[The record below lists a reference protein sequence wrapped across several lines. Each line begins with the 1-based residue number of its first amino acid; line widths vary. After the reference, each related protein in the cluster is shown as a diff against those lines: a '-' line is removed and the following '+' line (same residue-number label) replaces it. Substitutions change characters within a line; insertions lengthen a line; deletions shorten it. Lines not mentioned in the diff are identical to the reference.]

1 MHARMAMPSG
11 AVATHTAWRAP
22 AKHAATASD
31 ECPLESQWG
40 SRADDSSPR
49 VAVVSAARRTIRPSS
64 RSSAAGRSSVPRD
77 TCMAA
82 ACDGSE
88 VGVASV
94 AYVARVQCG
103 SAPLASRTSSRPAC
117 HPSGLVPA
125 HPPRRARRRAG
136 VRAPRAERLPRLS
149 AQILRDRRCR

>member
-1 MHARMAMPSG
+1 MAMPSG

-117 HPSGLVPA
+117 HPCCPGPCPSATQGAKACRSP
-125 HPPRRARRRAG
+125 
-136 VRAPRAERLPRLS
+136 RAPRGTPS
-149 AQILRDRRCR
+149 APVCPDPS